1 MKQRT
6 TNVAER
12 TPRRRP
18 NPDEAEESDNPGP
31 STTTHDE
38 IDRAFRK
45 LIDKS
50 PDGSVIRE
58 SLMDAHV
65 EWLARVSRDTPPYRS
80 AEAALRST
88 LLHCAGGSGG
98 VIALNWARVAV
109 LAGGGAQVVFLP
121 RDAASAAWVLRA
133 QPDKST
139 LLLALALD
147 IVSADDEHELRAAIA
162 SSLVVESEEDGIWT
176 TGGKPNVVESLAD
189 LASIIQSLY
198 PERAAEGRILALKR
212 ATDLLIEVRLRD
224 REAMQSAVDDV
235 KAKTETVK
243 SEVSTTATPKST
255 SLEALFQSVLST
267 IGEVARWVQ

>member
-1 MKQRT
+1 
-6 TNVAER
+6 
-12 TPRRRP
+12 
-18 NPDEAEESDNPGP
+18 
-31 STTTHDE
+31 
-38 IDRAFRK
+38 
-45 LIDKS
+45 
-50 PDGSVIRE
+50 
-58 SLMDAHV
+58 
-65 EWLARVSRDTPPYRS
+65 
-80 AEAALRST
+80 
-88 LLHCAGGSGG
+88 
-98 VIALNWARVAV
+98 
-109 LAGGGAQVVFLP
+109 
-121 RDAASAAWVLRA
+121 
-133 QPDKST
+133 
-139 LLLALALD
+139 
-147 IVSADDEHELRAAIA
+147 
-162 SSLVVESEEDGIWT
+162 VVESEEDGIWT